1 MNDRQKLEMQGAL
14 NDGREPLVRKAAWID
29 TPQFPGQQKGF
40 SIEAMRT
47 LIKKQKRVRGF
58 RFQLVTSVQSFNI
71 NISGS
76 ARIFLGFAFSFSP
89 DTLANFPPFFNLT
102 INNEVVIQDVNPNFF
117 TSRYMDDEYYFL
129 PRPLSGQD
137 DITLDTQAAGAA
149 ITLDVGIYY
158 I

>member
-1 MNDRQKLEMQGAL
+1 MNDRQLAEMKGIV
-14 NDGREPLVRKAAWID
+14 N

-40 SIEAMRT
+40 SIDAIRT

-58 RFQLVTSVQSFNI
+58 RFNLVTSNQTFNI

-76 ARIFLGFAFSFSP
+76 ARIFLGFVFSFEP
-89 DTLANFPPFFNLT
+89 DTPANFPAFFNLT

-117 TSRYMDDEYYFL
+117 TQRYMDDEYYFF

-137 DITLDTQAAGAA
+137 DITLQTQPAVAA
-149 ITLDVGIYY
+149 IILDVGIYY